1 MSTHTKPEKP
11 LTIID
16 VARILGVSKSTVSA
30 AFTGN
35 GNISRERQESV
46 RQAALA
52 LGYQPNPH
60 AQGLIRGH
68 RNDTVALFARVL
80 DTGAA
85 SHKLRELQRLL
96 FERGYM
102 APIYAF
108 SSGLQTDPAAQR
120 AMLQS
125 LREMRPRA
133 IACNVTDLDPLAI
146 KELHR
151 FQEEG
156 GVIVAYDYALPLE
169 CDQVHFDREHNTYT
183 AMRHLLELGHR
194 DIGFALGIS
203 HHSNQPRMK
212 GLLRALEEFDT
223 PLQKQWL
230 KYSPT
235 GQGELL
241 GPQLAEFFLAQKKRP
256 TAMCIVNDYISS
268 GFVFSVQRQGIRVPD
283 DLSIVSHD
291 DLPIARIGAPLPLTT
306 VSQPVDEIAKHVA
319 RLLTERLEG
328 AYSGPPRSIEVRGEL
343 KLRETTAPLHSS

>member
-1 MSTHTKPEKP
+1 MSTNSKPEKP

-60 AQGLIRGH
+60 AQGLIKGH
-68 RNDTVALFARVL
+68 RNDTIALFARVL
-80 DTGAA
+80 DAGAA
-85 SHKLRELQRLL
+85 AHKLRELQSLL
-96 FERGYM
+96 FQHGYM

-108 SSGLQTDPAAQR
+108 SSGLHTNPAAQC
-120 AMLQS
+120 ALLQS

-133 IACNVTDLDPLAI
+133 IACNVTDLDPLAV
-146 KELHR
+146 KELQR

-156 GVIVAYDYALPLE
+156 GVIVAYDYPLALK

-194 DIGFALGIS
+194 NIGFAVGIS
-203 HHSNQPRMK
+203 HPSSQPRMN
-212 GLLRALEEFDT
+212 GLLRALKEFDV
-223 PLQKQWL
+223 PLQKEWL
-230 KYSPT
+230 KYSPQ
-235 GQGELL
+235 GQGELS
-241 GPQLAEFFLAQKKRP
+241 GAQLAEFFFAQKKRP
-256 TAMCIVNDYISS
+256 TAMCIVNDYIAS
-268 GFVFSVQRQGIRVPD
+268 GFIFTLQRHGIRIPD
-283 DLSIVSHD
+283 DLSVVSHD

-306 VSQPVDEIAKHVA
+306 MSQPVEEIAKHVA
-319 RLLTERLEG
+319 RLLTERLDG
-328 AYSGPPRSIEVRGEL
+328 TYSGKPRVVEVRGEL
-343 KLRETTAPLHSS
+343 KLRETTAPIT